1 VFFLIKLGI
10 TVAVAMFGYWQAR
23 QFVQGRL
30 RFVDAVQ
37 KPAAPLLAGVAA
49 AAIAAP
55 FTLLPLITVGT
66 ALVFGGG
73 VALGVN
79 AGARQIR
86 KRIGAG

>member
-1 VFFLIKLGI
+1 VFFLLKLGI
-10 TVAVAMFGYWQAR
+10 TVAVAIFGYWQAR
-23 QFVQGRL
+23 SFVEKRL
-30 RFVDAVQ
+30 RFVDAVH
-37 KPAAPLLAGVAA
+37 KPGVPFVAGIGAML
-49 AAIAAP
+49 IAAP

-79 AGARQIR
+79 AGARDIR